1 MEYWTE
7 ISVDLSEKL
16 SLLVDDYLKGL
27 GSVGNVMQTLVRDE
41 AQHLIRP
48 CLKGYLRGS
57 VNENKNN
64 IDAFKA
70 FISSLQE
77 VFPEGQV
84 GKVNVKETS
93 QEDWEGWKKFF
104 KPTSV
109 SKRVV
114 IKPSWEQ
121 YSPSSGEVIIDIDPG
136 MAFGTGT
143 HETTRL
149 CIRLLDKII
158 KGSEELLDIG
168 TGSGILA
175 IVAARLGVV
184 KVKAIDND
192 ESVIK
197 IARENIINNGV
208 ENNIEVSATP
218 LENLSSKFDI
228 IVANILAETLI
239 DMTKEI
245 ICHINRGGSIIL
257 SGILNSQI
265 RKVADAYVKNGVQ
278 LEEVL
283 GDGEWGALL
292 FKG

>member
-16 SLLVDDYLKGL
+16 SLLVDNYLKDL

-41 AQHLIRP
+41 EQHLIRP

-57 VNENKNN
+57 INENNNN
-64 IDAFKA
+64 INAFKSY
-70 FISSLQE
+70 ISSLQE
-77 VFPEGQV
+77 LFPEGRI
-84 GKVNVKETS
+84 GKVKVKETS
-93 QEDWEGWKKFF
+93 QEGWEGWKKFF
-104 KPTSV
+104 KPTAV

-114 IKPSWEQ
+114 IKPSWEH
-121 YSPSSGEVIIDIDPG
+121 YSPKSGEVIIDIDPG

-158 KGSEELLDIG
+158 KGREGLLDVG
-168 TGSGILA
+168 TGSGILSIA
-175 IVAARLGVV
+175 AARLGVAE
-184 KVKAIDND
+184 VKAIDND

-197 IARENIINNGV
+197 IARENIINNGA
-208 ENNIEVSATP
+208 ENIVEVSTTP
-218 LENLSSKFDI
+218 LENMSSKFDI
-228 IVANILAETLI
+228 IVANILADTLI

-245 ICHINRGGSIIL
+245 ICHIKKGGRIIL
-257 SGILNSQI
+257 SGILNSQVQ
-265 RKVADAYVKNGVQ
+265 KVVDVYVKNGLQ

-283 GDGEWGALL
+283 EDGEWSALM

>member
-1 MEYWTE
+1 MENWTE

-27 GSVGNVMQTLVRDE
+27 GSVGNAMQTLVRDE
-41 AQHLIRP
+41 EQRLIIP

-57 VNENKNN
+57 ITENKNN

-70 FISSLQE
+70 FIASLQDI
-77 VFPEGQV
+77 FPVEQI
-84 GKVNVKETS
+84 GKVKVKETS

-104 KPTSV
+104 KPTAV

-114 IKPSWEQ
+114 IKPSWEH
-121 YSPSSGEVIIDIDPG
+121 YSPKSGEVIIEIDPG

-283 GDGEWGALL
+283 GDGEWSALL